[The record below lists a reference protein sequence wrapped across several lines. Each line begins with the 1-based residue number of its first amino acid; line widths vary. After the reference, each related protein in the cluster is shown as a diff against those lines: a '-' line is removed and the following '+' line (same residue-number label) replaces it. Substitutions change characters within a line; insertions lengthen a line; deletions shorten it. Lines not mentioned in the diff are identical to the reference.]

1 MTDLL
6 ILIAA
11 LIALPALGKLLRA
24 VMTILS
30 WLLAGAFLF
39 ALVIILL
46 VALVSHGLLA

>member
-6 ILIAA
+6 LLVAA
-11 LIALPALGKLLRA
+11 IIALPALGKLLRV

-39 ALVIILL
+39 AVVIVLL
-46 VALVSHGLLA
+46 VALISHGLLA